1 MPRLALL
8 AAPAVPRE
16 LPPSEKYSRESSS
29 REERR
34 TPFLPPLS
42 TIFLR
47 LVRLRSVASPR
58 ALSSPC
64 PGYHPCFPLSTLA
77 NITRINR
84 RAAKWRGERCGR
96 RRGLSAPITGCLSSP
111 NDSIKT
117 ARKRTGQR
125 MDARG
130 FACYFEWRIFFSSA
144 NFDMQSISL
153 RTMSF
158 DIAFGRRKRR
168 LNNL

>member
-1 MPRLALL
+1 MRGETNPLPPAPLNYISPSRPTPLCCL
-8 AAPAVPRE
+8 AAR
-16 LPPSEKYSRESSS
+16 S
-29 REERR
+29 
-34 TPFLPPLS
+34 FFPLS
-42 TIFLR
+42 
-47 LVRLRSVASPR
+47 
-58 ALSSPC
+58 
-64 PGYHPCFPLSTLA
+64 GYHPCFPLSTLA

-130 FACYFEWRIFFSSA
+130 FACYFGWRIFFSSA

-153 RTMSF
+153 RTMPRSISCSGVANV
-158 DIAFGRRKRR
+158 DYC
-168 LNNL
+168 